1 MCDKTS
7 YMFQKSSGKYASLKV
22 AKRCRRFTICLYII
36 VSYFNTNIR
45 NYFAYIIFIVW
56 FSELLC

>member
-7 YMFQKSSGKYASLKV
+7 YMFQKSSERYASLKV

-36 VSYFNTNIR
+36 LSYFKTNIR
-45 NYFAYIIFIVW
+45 DCYAYIILIVW
-56 FSELLC
+56 YNELLC